1 MKLIFTIIISI
12 ITLFLAW
19 LFIENQSS
27 DGISIPEKEKITN
40 EEMEKKLT
48 DLTTLSKRI
57 SKKNKYLNLE
67 QASKSDFLI
76 EVNNINAFKKA
87 INFNELFLD
96 VIPGDVLNINLF
108 GNNFQEEIKSI
119 EIINENKI
127 VTTFAKD
134 NENESFLVIGK
145 EVAFGKFHYAG
156 KVYLLKKDSSMT
168 YVIDTSQ
175 AELDIPQFTEEDYSL
190 RKK

>member
-27 DGISIPEKEKITN
+27 DGISVPDKEKITN

-156 KVYLLKKDSSMT
+156 KVYLLKKDPSMT

>member
-1 MKLIFTIIISI
+1 MKLIFTIVITI
-12 ITLFLAW
+12 ITLFLTW

-27 DGISIPEKEKITN
+27 DGISVPDKEKITN

-156 KVYLLKKDSSMT
+156 KVYLLKKDSSLT

>member
-1 MKLIFTIIISI
+1 MKLIFTIVITI
-12 ITLFLAW
+12 ITLFLTW

-27 DGISIPEKEKITN
+27 DGISVPDEEKITN

>member
-1 MKLIFTIIISI
+1 MKLIFTIVITI
-12 ITLFLAW
+12 ITLFLTW

-27 DGISIPEKEKITN
+27 DGISVPDEEKITN

-156 KVYLLKKDSSMT
+156 KVYLLKKDPSMT

>member
-27 DGISIPEKEKITN
+27 DEISVPDKEKITN

-48 DLTTLSKRI
+48 DLTTISKRI

-76 EVNNINAFKKA
+76 EPINYR
-87 INFNELFLD
+87 
-96 VIPGDVLNINLF
+96 
-108 GNNFQEEIKSI
+108 
-119 EIINENKI
+119 
-127 VTTFAKD
+127 
-134 NENESFLVIGK
+134 LVK
-145 EVAFGKFHYAG
+145 N
-156 KVYLLKKDSSMT
+156 
-168 YVIDTSQ
+168 
-175 AELDIPQFTEEDYSL
+175 
-190 RKK
+190 

>member
-1 MKLIFTIIISI
+1 M
-12 ITLFLAW
+12 
-19 LFIENQSS
+19 
-27 DGISIPEKEKITN
+27 
-40 EEMEKKLT
+40 
-48 DLTTLSKRI
+48 
-57 SKKNKYLNLE
+57 KKNKYLNLE

-156 KVYLLKKDSSMT
+156 KVYLLKKDPSMT

>member
-156 KVYLLKKDSSMT
+156 KVYLLKKDPSMT

-175 AELDIPQFTEEDYSL
+175 AELVIPQFTEEDYSL

>member
-156 KVYLLKKDSSMT
+156 KVYLLKKDSSLT

>member
-1 MKLIFTIIISI
+1 MKLIFTIVITI
-12 ITLFLAW
+12 ITLFFVW

-27 DGISIPEKEKITN
+27 DGISVPDKEKITN

>member
-40 EEMEKKLT
+40 QEMEKKLT

-156 KVYLLKKDSSMT
+156 KVYLLKKDPSMT

>member
-12 ITLFLAW
+12 IILFLAW

-156 KVYLLKKDSSMT
+156 KVYLLKKDPSMT

>member
-1 MKLIFTIIISI
+1 MKLIFTIVITI

-156 KVYLLKKDSSMT
+156 KVYLLKKDPSMT

>member
-40 EEMEKKLT
+40 EDMEKKLT

-156 KVYLLKKDSSMT
+156 KVYLLKKDPSMT

>member
-108 GNNFQEEIKSI
+108 GKNFQEEIKSI

-156 KVYLLKKDSSMT
+156 KVYLLKKDPSMT

>member
-156 KVYLLKKDSSMT
+156 KVYLLKKDPSMT

>member
-1 MKLIFTIIISI
+1 MKLIFTIVITI
-12 ITLFLAW
+12 ITLFLTW

-27 DGISIPEKEKITN
+27 DGISVPDEEKITN

-156 KVYLLKKDSSMT
+156 KVYLLKKDSSLT